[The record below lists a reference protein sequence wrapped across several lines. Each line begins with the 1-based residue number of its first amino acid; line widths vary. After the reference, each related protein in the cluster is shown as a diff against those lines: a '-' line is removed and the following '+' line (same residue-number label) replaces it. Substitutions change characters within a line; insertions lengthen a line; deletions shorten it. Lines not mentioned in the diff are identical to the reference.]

1 MVATRLDES
10 QIEQRMSGPDMAD
23 WHRTGDVLRRSIEV
37 YDFSTAVNVVHDIV
51 YHVKT
56 LDRHPE
62 VHIRGN
68 QVSFV
73 IRSDGGLTDT
83 DLELAHRI
91 EKAAGS
97 HVRGYA

>member
-1 MVATRLDES
+1 MATRIDDS
-10 QIEQRMSGPDMAD
+10 QIEQRMSGADMAD
-23 WHRTGDVLRRSIEV
+23 WHRTGDVLRRTIEV
-37 YDFSTAVNVVHDIV
+37 YDFSRAASVVGDIV
-51 YHVKT
+51 YDVKT

-68 QVSFV
+68 EVSFV
-73 IRSDGGLTDT
+73 IRSDGGLTDA
-83 DLELAHRI
+83 DVELAHRI